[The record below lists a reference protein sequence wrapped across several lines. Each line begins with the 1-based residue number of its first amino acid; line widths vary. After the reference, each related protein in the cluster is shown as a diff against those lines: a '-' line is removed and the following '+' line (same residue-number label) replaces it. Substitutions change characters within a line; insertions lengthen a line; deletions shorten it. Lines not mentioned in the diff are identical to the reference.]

1 MYSQKIS
8 LFAAIVLG
16 MVSAAYGIE
25 SFPDPNSYP
34 DFNSDEI
41 VNFADFAIFAES
53 WQESG
58 SGLDGDFNKN
68 GIIDS
73 NDLETFCFLWLS
85 GPHPLNVFEQ
95 FKSALL
101 ADDVN
106 DAVSYFSELS
116 AENYRT
122 FLEQLRPY
130 FTQMV
135 NDMGEMIFIRFDS
148 DMAVYDLL
156 REEGGQMYGYP
167 VTFVRDETGQWKI
180 YDF

>member
-95 FKSALL
+95 FKSALSIG
-101 ADDVN
+101 DVN
-106 DAVSYFSELS
+106 EALTFI
-116 AENYRT
+116 AEISRDRYAEIFQIIEPNLPDYAA
-122 FLEQLRPY
+122 
-130 FTQMV
+130 
-135 NDMGEMIFIRFDS
+135 DMGEMIFDRQRNGEVIYEMLHQDGAETLSFPVFFIREDDGKWRIFN
-148 DMAVYDLL
+148 L
-156 REEGGQMYGYP
+156 
-167 VTFVRDETGQWKI
+167 
-180 YDF
+180 